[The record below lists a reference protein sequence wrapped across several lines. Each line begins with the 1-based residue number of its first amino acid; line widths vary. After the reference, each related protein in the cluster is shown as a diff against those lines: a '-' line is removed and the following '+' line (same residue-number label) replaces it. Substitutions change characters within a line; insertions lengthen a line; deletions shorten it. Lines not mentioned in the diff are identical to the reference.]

1 MDNQVKERIKESIT
15 CGRYPDLQDIIKFW
29 NLVEKDDI
37 KIDSFKIEE
46 VSKFQS
52 VQEIDEKI
60 EICKDVQEHI
70 LQTRSFL
77 SEIREFLPVSV
88 GFSLIRA
95 KDKLQLALVYAES
108 WHQALIAERHNLAS

>member
-1 MDNQVKERIKESIT
+1 MDNQVKERIKDSIT
-15 CGRYPDLQDIIKFW
+15 CGRYPELQDIIDFW
-29 NLVEKDDI
+29 NFVENDQI
-37 KIDSFKIEE
+37 TINSFNIEE
-46 VSKFQS
+46 SCKFQS

-77 SEIREFLPVSV
+77 SEFREFLPAPV

-108 WHQALIAERHNLAS
+108 WQKALIAERHNLAS